1 MTDEVTLPLPLPPKD
16 STRTDDRR
24 LWVGN
29 LDTRMR
35 EYQLLK
41 MVENFGP
48 LVEFDFLYHRSGP
61 QAGQPRGYAFV
72 TFKSSQ
78 AAHAAMQMLDGKV
91 IFGRRIA
98 VKWAHA
104 QDESVYERS
113 KEKPAPPILS
123 GGKAES
129 SQISKKSKIA
139 ALEAKLKLLE
149 EDNLKV
155 NLTPDVGAS
164 ASNPTSVTYSFIE
177 RKAKMQGHKST
188 SRSQYSTNPYP
199 RSRTSKKR

>member
-1 MTDEVTLPLPLPPKD
+1 M
-16 STRTDDRR
+16 
-24 LWVGN
+24 
-29 LDTRMR
+29 
-35 EYQLLK
+35 
-41 MVENFGP
+41 
-48 LVEFDFLYHRSGP
+48 
-61 QAGQPRGYAFV
+61 
-72 TFKSSQ
+72 
-78 AAHAAMQMLDGKV
+78 
-91 IFGRRIA
+91 
-98 VKWAHA
+98 KWAHA